1 MGALLKNPRINS
13 RIKKTAAPDLVH
25 RWIRDLRG
33 LLGTAPLVVSEVR
46 VGVFYTAA
54 QISTGH
60 VGVAFTPRMQNDSVC
75 CPKSAA
81 AAPPAGTLAG
91 CDAWGLAL
99 FAIAS
104 VPLRRSVGVAVL
116 NALSALAIERH
127 GTPGGHLERG
137 LDALDAA
144 DIRPH
149 DRVVMVGV
157 FTPFLKKLKGNVA
170 GLRVID
176 NHPEALQPDELGIWC
191 SPYKA
196 AEALADANVV
206 IISGSALV
214 EGDLDAL
221 LLSTTNARH
230 VVLAGPTASP
240 WPPTFFES
248 GIDLLGG
255 LRVLDAPK
263 IMQIVGEGGSGYF
276 FGDAA
281 EKVCI
286 VRDGGAS
293 ARPLTHRG
301 HTSMNG
307 RIR

>member
-1 MGALLKNPRINS
+1 MGALLKNPRI
-13 RIKKTAAPDLVH
+13 KKTAAPDLAH

-33 LLGTAPLVVSEVR
+33 LLGAEHLAVSEVR

-60 VGVAFTPRMQNDSVC
+60 VGVAFTPRMPNDSVC

-91 CDAWGLAL
+91 CDAWELAL
-99 FAIAS
+99 FAIALA
-104 VPLRRSVGVAVL
+104 PLRRSVGVAVL

-144 DIRPH
+144 EIGPH
-149 DRVVMVGV
+149 DQVVMVGA

-176 NHPEALQPDELGIWC
+176 NHPEALKPDELGIWC

-196 AEALADANVV
+196 AEALAGANVV

-221 LLSTTNARH
+221 LLSTTNARR

-248 GIDLLGG
+248 GIDVLGG

-263 IMQIVGEGGSGYF
+263 IMQIVAEGGSGYF

-286 VRDGGAS
+286 VSGGGAC
-293 ARPLTHRG
+293 ALRLTQAG
-301 HTSMNG
+301 SYDE
-307 RIR
+307 

>member
-1 MGALLKNPRINS
+1 MGALLKHS
-13 RIKKTAAPDLVH
+13 HIKKVMPHDLAH
-25 RWIRDLRG
+25 RWIHDLRG
-33 LLGTAPLVVSEVR
+33 LLGPGHLAVAEVG

-60 VGVAFTPRMQNDSVC
+60 VGVAFTPRMQHDSVC

-91 CDAWGLAL
+91 RDAWELAL
-99 FAIAS
+99 FATSTA
-104 VPLRRSVGVAVL
+104 PLRRSVGVATL

-127 GTPGGHLERG
+127 GTPGGHVERG

-144 DIRPH
+144 EIRPH
-149 DRVVMVGV
+149 DQVVMVGA
-157 FTPFLKKLKGNVA
+157 FTPFVKKLKGNVA
-170 GLRVID
+170 SLRVID
-176 NHPEALQPDELGIWC
+176 NHPESLKPEEIGIWC
-191 SPYKA
+191 SPYKT
-196 AEALADANVV
+196 AEVLAGANVV

-221 LLSTTNARH
+221 LLAATNARR

-240 WPPTFFES
+240 WPSTFFES
-248 GIDLLGG
+248 GIDVLGG

-263 IMQIVGEGGSGYF
+263 IMQIVAEGGSGYF
-276 FGDAA
+276 FGEAA

-293 ARPLTHRG
+293 ALRLTRS
-301 HTSMNG
+301 T
-307 RIR
+307 

>member
-1 MGALLKNPRINS
+1 MGALLKNHRT
-13 RIKKTAAPDLVH
+13 RKAAPPDLVH

-33 LLGTAPLVVSEVR
+33 LLGPEPLAASEVR

-60 VGVAFTPRMQNDSVC
+60 VGVAFTPRMQHDSVC

-91 CDAWGLAL
+91 RDAWELAQ
-99 FAIAS
+99 FAIAPA
-104 VPLRRSVGVAVL
+104 PLRRSVGVAAL
-116 NALSALAIERH
+116 NALSALAIERV
-127 GTPGGHLERG
+127 GTPGGHIERG

-144 DIRPH
+144 EIKPQDQ
-149 DRVVMVGV
+149 VVMVGA
-157 FTPFLKKLKGNVA
+157 FTPFLKKLKGNVT

-176 NHPEALQPDELGIWC
+176 NHPEALKPDEIGIWC

-221 LLSTTNARH
+221 LLSTMNARR

-248 GIDLLGG
+248 GIDVLGG
-255 LRVLDAPK
+255 LRVLDAPT

-276 FGDAA
+276 FGEAA
-281 EKVCI
+281 EKICI

-293 ARPLTHRG
+293 ALRMTETG
-301 HTSMNG
+301 
-307 RIR
+307 

>member
-1 MGALLKNPRINS
+1 MGALQIKNHH
-13 RIKKTAAPDLVH
+13 IKKVMPHDLAH

-33 LLGTAPLVVSEVR
+33 LLGPGHLAVSEVC
-46 VGVFYTAA
+46 VGIFYTAA
-54 QISTGH
+54 EISTGH
-60 VGVAFTPRMQNDSVC
+60 VGVAFTPRMQHDSVC

-91 CDAWGLAL
+91 RDAWELAQ
-99 FAIAS
+99 FATGPA
-104 VPLRRSVGVAVL
+104 PLRRSVGVAAL

-127 GTPGGHLERG
+127 GTPGGHIERG

-144 DIRPH
+144 EIRPH
-149 DRVVMVGV
+149 DQVVMVGA

-170 GLRVID
+170 SLRVID
-176 NHPEALQPDELGIWC
+176 NHPEALKSDEIGIWC

-196 AEALADANVV
+196 PEVLAEANVV

-214 EGDLDAL
+214 EGNLDEL
-221 LLSTTNARH
+221 LLRATNARR

-240 WPPTFFES
+240 WPPTFFDS
-248 GIDLLGG
+248 GIDVLGG
-255 LRVLDAPK
+255 VRVLDAPK
-263 IMQIVGEGGSGYF
+263 MMQIVAEGGSGYF

-281 EKVCI
+281 EKVCV

-293 ARPLTHRG
+293 ALRLIQ
-301 HTSMNG
+301 NG
-307 RIR
+307 

>member
-1 MGALLKNPRINS
+1 MGALLKNHRI
-13 RIKKTAAPDLVH
+13 RKAAPPDLVH

-33 LLGTAPLVVSEVR
+33 LLGPEPLAASEVR

-60 VGVAFTPRMQNDSVC
+60 VGVAFTPRMQHDSVC

-91 CDAWGLAL
+91 RDAWELAQ
-99 FAIAS
+99 FAIAPA
-104 VPLRRSVGVAVL
+104 PLRRSVGVAAL
-116 NALSALAIERH
+116 NALSALAIERV
-127 GTPGGHLERG
+127 GTPGGHIECG

-144 DIRPH
+144 EIKPH
-149 DRVVMVGV
+149 DQVVMVGA

-176 NHPEALQPDELGIWC
+176 NHPEALKPDEIGIWC

-196 AEALADANVV
+196 AEALDDANVV

-221 LLSTTNARH
+221 LLSTMNARR

-248 GIDLLGG
+248 GIDVLGG

-263 IMQIVGEGGSGYF
+263 MMQIVAEGGSGYF

-281 EKVCI
+281 EKICI

-293 ARPLTHRG
+293 ALRMTETG
-301 HTSMNG
+301 
-307 RIR
+307 